1 MPFID
6 QAIPQ
11 ASQANPEVTFNG
23 QFLARISDNIDSPM
37 EIGFSV
43 GGIITKNHS
52 ANFNVFSALKNI

>member
-43 GGIITKNHS
+43 GGIITENHS